1 MSPSRTTKP
10 AVKAWLAGAAC
21 VLALSAWTGGAAA
34 ESAAARPLRIRL
46 ESAGAGTL
54 QMSRQ
59 VSLYG
64 NAPAR
69 CAPQVAR
76 VTLDGLDLTIEIKT
90 PQTGCDANHLIPF
103 GLRINPGTSA
113 GMPLLPGQV
122 YRTRVYT
129 VDAGGTAN
137 LLAFRLLDT
146 GQPAAAP
153 EPENGL
159 WWSEAS
165 AESGPAS
172 AGSGA
177 SIEFQNGQL
186 AVGLFGFAETGA
198 PTWYFGSARPEGRVA
213 SVALV
218 QLANG
223 DAPFAPAGNKPVAQ
237 AGPRLEIEFLSP
249 SRAQAYLIRGDG
261 RDAEVRPLTL
271 ARSRFAP
278 GAAANTWNGQWVLV
292 PDDNGTPRVF
302 EFSNPNVQDSEN
314 FHLVD
319 TNSDARLD
327 CRLTGDA
334 TKRPELCTLSVAATA
349 LADFDQ
355 IGIDTLNGHSAGG
368 VPVKLLR
375 VPR

>member
-10 AVKAWLAGAAC
+10 ASKARRAAAC
-21 VLALSAWTGGAAA
+21 LLALAAAAWAGGAAA
-34 ESAAARPLRIRL
+34 ESPARPLRIRL
-46 ESAGAGTL
+46 EPASAGTL
-54 QMSRQ
+54 PMSRQ
-59 VSLYG
+59 ITLYG

-69 CAPQVAR
+69 CAPEVAR
-76 VTLDGLDLTIEIKT
+76 VALDGFDLAIELKI
-90 PQTGCDANHLIPF
+90 PQTGCDARHLLPF
-103 GLRINPGTSA
+103 GLRVDPAATA

-122 YRTRVYT
+122 YRARVYA
-129 VDAGGTAN
+129 VDGAGTAN

-146 GQPAAAP
+146 GLGAAP
-153 EPENGL
+153 TPENGI

-165 AESGPAS
+165 PESGPAS

-186 AVGLFGFAETGA
+186 AVGLFGFSETGA
-198 PTWYFGSARPEGRVA
+198 ATWYFGSARPEGRVA

-223 DAPFAPAGNKPVAQ
+223 DPPFAPAGSKPVAQ

-249 SRAQAYLIRGDG
+249 SRARGYLVRSDGG
-261 RDAEVRPLTL
+261 RDAEVRTLTL
-271 ARSRFAP
+271 ARSRFAG
-278 GAAANTWNGQWVLV
+278 GAVGNTWNGQWVLV
-292 PDDNGTPRVF
+292 PDEGAPRTF
-302 EFSNPNVQDSEN
+302 EFSDTSTQDAET

-319 TNSDARLD
+319 AGSDARLD
-327 CRLTGDA
+327 CRLAGNA
-334 TKRPELCTLSVAATA
+334 QRPELCTLTVAAAT

-355 IGIDTLNGHSAGG
+355 IGIDTLSGRSADGAA
-368 VPVKLLR
+368 VKLLR

>member
-1 MSPSRTTKP
+1 MAR
-10 AVKAWLAGAAC
+10 LAGLAC
-21 VLALSAWTGGAAA
+21 LLAMSAWTG
-34 ESAAARPLRIRL
+34 SAAAQVGASALRIRL
-46 ESAGAGTL
+46 DPTPGGAL
-54 QMSRQ
+54 QMSR
-59 VSLYG
+59 SIDLYG
-64 NAPAR
+64 TAPAR
-69 CAPQVAR
+69 CVPELTRVAI
-76 VTLDGLDLTIEIKT
+76 DGLDLNIQLKA
-90 PQTGCDANHLIPF
+90 PQTGCDGKRVQPF
-103 GLRINPGTSA
+103 GLHIDPAASG
-113 GMPLLPGQV
+113 GIPLLPGQV
-122 YRTRVYT
+122 YRARVYT
-129 VDAGGTAN
+129 LDAGGTAN
-137 LLAFRLLDT
+137 LVAFRLLDT
-146 GQPAAAP
+146 SLPAAAP
-153 EPENGL
+153 QPENGI

-165 AESGPAS
+165 AETGPAS

-249 SRAQAYLIRGDG
+249 SRARAYLVRGDG
-261 RDAEVRPLTL
+261 NRDAEVRALTL

-278 GAAANTWNGQWVLV
+278 GAVANTWNGQWVLV

-302 EFSNPNVQDSEN
+302 EFSNPSTQDAEN

-319 TNSDARLD
+319 TGSDARLD
-327 CRLTGDA
+327 CRIAADVTR
-334 TKRPELCTLSVAATA
+334 RPELCTLSVAATA

-355 IGIDTLNGHSAGG
+355 IGIDSLSGHSSSG
-368 VPVKLLR
+368 VSVKLVR